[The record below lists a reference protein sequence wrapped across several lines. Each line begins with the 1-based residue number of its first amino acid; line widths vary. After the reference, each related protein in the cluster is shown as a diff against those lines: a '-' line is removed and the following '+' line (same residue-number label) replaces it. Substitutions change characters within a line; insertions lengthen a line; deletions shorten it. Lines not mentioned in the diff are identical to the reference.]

1 MFFSAKRRRTTR
13 AGFPAT
19 TAYGSTSAATTLA
32 AVTDRHAR
40 EHNKQRSAD
49 AWLDLGVGPA
59 RPRVARGGR
68 PRPLHGS
75 LVAYRFG

>member
-13 AGFPAT
+13 AGFPAR

-40 EHNKQRSAD
+40 EHNSNAQRT
-49 AWLDLGVGPA
+49 LGWIWA
-59 RPRVARGGR
+59 SGR
-68 PRPLHGS
+68 LGHG
-75 LVAYRFG
+75 